1 MLERFKLTYN
11 IHPWFRRVSWG
22 LLVIA
27 AIGIIWA
34 SGGMPPRAWILL
46 AAVLPQLSRL
56 WILRGTEIV
65 LPVTVLVLQSLIWV
79 FAWGMF
85 VAVCVAIIRHWRH
98 IRRDLQEFEIDL
110 QDAREEI
117 TEEQEQLPWS
127 PLTLPVRQKSPLV
140 LTKHFEMEYQAPTQP
155 WQRKLPLHLEVG
167 VGWDVGTKRKHKPNE
182 DSLIALQ
189 GTCIYNGQ
197 LLTFGLF
204 VIADGMGGYAH
215 GQDASYLAIQTM
227 VQSVLPNVA
236 GSEEMTDDIIA
247 EVLIEGVE
255 QANQAVLLRS
265 KQFQTDMGA
274 TITAALVIDTNA
286 FVVNVGDSRTY
297 LYRECVGLTQV
308 TRDHSHVARLVAAG
322 QIARDDIYTHPDRNQ
337 VYRGLGADQDVKVD
351 WFTVPLQGN
360 DCLLLC
366 SDGLWEMV
374 RDPEIERTLK
384 EQRCNPSQASKTL
397 VRAAL
402 QGGGLDNISVIIV
415 NVAPITV

>member
-1 MLERFKLTYN
+1 MLERFKLTYDN
-11 IHPWFRRVSWG
+11 HPWFRRMSWG

-27 AIGIIWA
+27 AIGIFQT
-34 SGGMPPRAWILL
+34 GGMPPRAWILL

-56 WILRGTEIV
+56 WVLRGTAIV

-79 FAWGMF
+79 IAWGMF
-85 VAVCVAIIRHWRH
+85 IAVFVAIIRHWRQTQ
-98 IRRDLQEFEIDL
+98 RDLQEFEIDL
-110 QDAREEI
+110 QDAHDEI
-117 TEEQEQLPWS
+117 TQEQEQLPWS
-127 PLTLPVRQKSPLV
+127 PLTLPARQKPPLV
-140 LTKHFEMEYQAPTQP
+140 LSKHFEMEHQAPTQP

-215 GQDASYLAIQTM
+215 GQDASYLAIQTL

-247 EVLIEGVE
+247 DVLIEGVE

-265 KQFQTDMGA
+265 KQVQTDMGA

-337 VYRGLGADQDVKVD
+337 VYRGLGTEQDVKVD

-384 EQRCNPSQASKTL
+384 EQRRNPSLASNTL

-415 NVAPITV
+415 HVAPITV